1 MKLITRDTDY
11 AIRAICFMAKKRYRV
26 VSVSELVK
34 ELKIP
39 KPFLRK
45 ILQILNRSNV
55 LKSYKGSGGG
65 FILNRPADKIFIL
78 DIITANQ
85 GPFGLFGHTF
95 KDKACRQASKCPL
108 KKKLDVIESN
118 IRKDLKSITIADLI
132 CGKGF
137 K

>member
-11 AIRAICFMAKKRYRV
+11 AIRAICFMAKKGYRV

-45 ILQILNRSNV
+45 ILQILNKSNV
-55 LKSYKGSGGG
+55 LRSYKGSGGG
-65 FILNRPADKIFIL
+65 FRINKPADKIFIMDL
-78 DIITANQ
+78 IIANQ
-85 GPFGLFGHTF
+85 GPFELFGHTF
-95 KDKACRQASKCPL
+95 KDKSCHEARKCQL

-118 IRKDLKSITIADLI
+118 IKKELKSITIADLI